1 MEKAAGFD
9 QKLVQGGVVSGE
21 RQSEEAHLSAQ
32 EILQNQSAK
41 GGAGQV
47 QATQNYEWLHRQS
60 RFFNQILRQKGNQWL
75 ESALVK
81 QKT

>member
-21 RQSEEAHLSAQ
+21 RQSKEAHLSAQ
-32 EILQNQSAK
+32 EILQNQPAK

-47 QATQNYEWLHRQS
+47 QATQNYE
-60 RFFNQILRQKGNQWL
+60 
-75 ESALVK
+75 
-81 QKT
+81 